1 MNSFFEKFNIIKLS
15 LVILGAFSLFF
26 VWPHSALATPVA
38 PNILIEFEYKPLFSE
53 VNFLPGNTVTR
64 YVKVTNNTSTPK
76 LIGVKLN
83 SFIDNDNLA
92 SQLNVVITQN
102 TATLYIGTLG
112 SLYDND
118 VTNLS
123 EIASGVQT
131 QYNFAVTFN
140 NSANNN
146 YQNGSVGFDIQVG
159 VSGEGTLFTASTP
172 LLGLITTQSG
182 GGGGTTNN
190 DNSNNNNNNNGS
202 NNNNSNNNNGNNKP
216 PKISGI
222 VSGVVNFSFT
232 HNMWLGMWDNDVKE
246 LQKRLTI
253 LGFYKGKISTYFSWS
268 IFRAVQA
275 YQRKNGITATG
286 FVGPITRAALNK

>member
-1 MNSFFEKFNIIKLS
+1 MNSFFDKFKIIKLG

-26 VWPHSALATPVA
+26 VWPYSALATPVA
-38 PNILIEFEYKPLFSE
+38 PNILIEFEFKPLFSE

-64 YVKVTNNTSTPK
+64 YIKVTNNTSTPK

-83 SFIDNDNLA
+83 SFVDNDNLA

-102 TATLYIGTLG
+102 AITLYTGTLG
-112 SLYDND
+112 SLYDNE
-118 VTNLS
+118 VTTLS

-159 VSGEGTLFTASTP
+159 VLGEGTLLTSSTP

-182 GGGGTTNN
+182 GSGGTTNN
-190 DNSNNNNNNNGS
+190 SNSNNNNNNN
-202 NNNNSNNNNGNNKP
+202 NGNNNKP

-232 HNMWLGMWDNDVKE
+232 HNMWLGMRDNDVKE
-246 LQKRLTI
+246 LQKRLTT
-253 LGFYKGKISTYFSWS
+253 LGFYKGKISTYFNWS
-268 IFRAVQA
+268 TFRAVQA

-286 FVGPITRAALNK
+286 FVGPTTRAALNK